1 MKKIEKLTYE
11 QEKELKT
18 TLEKWLEIGRSTKR
32 IDRIKSA
39 NAIKA
44 LYKVNGKQEP
54 FIWFCDSPYQC
65 LFIIHL
71 LKSNLGNN
79 LWINLEN
86 NLWINLENNLWI
98 NLENNLRSNLRNNLG
113 SNLRDNLENN
123 LENNLWN
130 NLWSNLGNNLRDKI
144 WNNLRDN
151 HLVDAKINFE
161 NYFGGSQWC
170 GWKVFYDFCNKIGV
184 QYSKKDKEILSL
196 WMEEASECY
205 WWFPFEEMKG
215 QTPRLWGGLMSKE
228 DYLNFWNTIKND
240 KKVYKGTFKNMRKSG
255 QLYEVYAIVSPIL
268 DEKENVIG
276 FIGNESDITQE
287 KEKQE
292 QAEKLNKLTTG
303 RELKIIELKK
313 IINELKNKTSND

>member
-71 LKSNLGNN
+71 LKSNLG
-79 LWINLEN
+79 N

-205 WWFPFEEMKG
+205 WWFPFERIVFLSDRP
-215 QTPRLWGGLMSKE
+215 TT
-228 DYLNFWNTIKND
+228 LNLNK
-240 KKVYKGTFKNMRKSG
+240 YG
-255 QLYEVYAIVSPIL
+255 QLHHNTEPAMVFADGYSLYYMNGVNVPSWIIENPEEITEEKIKEED
-268 DEKENVIG
+268 DENIKQIMLNRIG
-276 FIGNESDITQE
+276 FGRDKTILNNIYNLLES
-287 KEKQE
+287 
-292 QAEKLNKLTTG
+292 
-303 RELKIIELKK
+303 
-313 IINELKNKTSND
+313 